1 MSFSICILTD
11 SGVVLAYR
19 GDAGYTETGA
29 LTQAITVGDTE
40 YAIGTKVQVM
50 VEQPIFYIKAVPVK
64 AENASSGRGK
74 QYTKARYYISPT
86 PKVGFTAPR
95 AFMDERGIYQDKIY
109 LSAFEG
115 SIYDTSATAY
125 LKADEQVADFAT
137 DLLCSIAGAKPASGL
152 TQNLTRAN
160 VRKLCNNRGT
170 GWQSHSIFAMAVTEW
185 LLMIEYATLDAQ
197 RAVGRLSLIHI

>member
-1 MSFSICILTD
+1 MLTPWGGRRRCILTD

-95 AFMDERGIYQDKIY
+95 AFMDEHGIYQDKIY
-109 LSAFEG
+109 LSA
-115 SIYDTSATAY
+115 
-125 LKADEQVADFAT
+125 L
-137 DLLCSIAGAKPASGL
+137 P
-152 TQNLTRAN
+152 
-160 VRKLCNNRGT
+160 
-170 GWQSHSIFAMAVTEW
+170 
-185 LLMIEYATLDAQ
+185 
-197 RAVGRLSLIHI
+197 